1 MKSLKKILVTG
12 GAGFIGSHLVDKLI
26 RKKYRV
32 TVFDN
37 LEPQVHP
44 EGLPE
49 YYNLNARFIKGDVRK
64 RRQLKEVVAD
74 ADAIVHLAAA
84 VGVGQSQ
91 YEIAKYV
98 ETNIQGTANLLDV
111 LANEKHRVKKLV
123 VASSMSI
130 YGEGLYECR
139 KCGRI
144 KPPLRDFSEAP
155 THPNLLPK
163 ERRERREMEQWQGE
177 GEGYWEPKCPSCKG
191 VLKPVPTPEETPL
204 VSNSIY
210 AVSKKEQEEMSLLI
224 GKTYGIPSV
233 ALRFFN
239 VYGPRQS
246 LSNPYTGVA
255 AIFLSRIK
263 NHNPPV
269 VYEDGLQSRDFIWAG
284 DIADACILSMEREE
298 ANYQVF
304 NVGSGRPVGIVEIAE
319 ILINLLG
326 VKDVRPQV
334 TNGFRKGDV
343 RHCYADTRKIK
354 KMLGFEPKVSFE
366 EGLKKLINWSKTA
379 KAEDKFIKAAGEL
392 KKRNLI

>member
-1 MKSLKKILVTG
+1 MKKILVTG
-12 GAGFIGSHLVDKLI
+12 GAGFIGSHLVDRLI
-26 RKKYRV
+26 KKRYRV

-44 EGLPE
+44 DGLPE
-49 YYNLNARFIKGDVRK
+49 YHNLKARFIRGDIRK
-64 RRQLKEVVAD
+64 KKDLKEVVAD
-74 ADAIVHLAAA
+74 ADAIVHFAAA

-91 YEIAKYV
+91 YQIAKYV

-139 KCGRI
+139 KCGRV
-144 KPPLRDFSEAP
+144 KPPLRDFDVSPPES
-155 THPNLLPK
+155 LPP
-163 ERRERREMEQWQGE
+163 
-177 GEGYWEPKCPSCKG
+177 GYWEPKCPFCKG

-210 AVSKKEQEEMSLLI
+210 AVSKKEQEEMVLLI

-246 LSNPYTGVA
+246 LSNPYTGVS

-269 VYEDGLQSRDFIWAG
+269 VYEDGLQSRDFIWVG
-284 DIADACILSMEREE
+284 DIVDACILSMEREE

-304 NVGSGRPVGIVEIAE
+304 NVGSGKPVSILEIANV
-319 ILINLLG
+319 LIKLLG
-326 VKDVRPQV
+326 IRDVKPEV
-334 TNGFRKGDV
+334 TYGFRKGDV
-343 RHCYADTRKIK
+343 RHCYADTAKIK
-354 KMLGFEPKVSFE
+354 KMLGFEPQVSFE
-366 EGLKKLINWSKTA
+366 DGLKRLINWSRDV
-379 KAEDKFIKAAGEL
+379 KAEDRFVKASGEL